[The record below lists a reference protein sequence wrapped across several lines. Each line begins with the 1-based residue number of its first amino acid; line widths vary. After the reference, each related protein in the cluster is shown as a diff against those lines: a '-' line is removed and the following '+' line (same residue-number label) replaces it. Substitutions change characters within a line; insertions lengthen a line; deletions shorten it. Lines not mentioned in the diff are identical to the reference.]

1 MLSSMRK
8 RLGSKVKTE
17 NRLSTTSNGSTGPP
31 VSPIFPSA
39 PPPTPSEGLQGPAV
53 TKLCKVVNNKQLGL
67 QAGHQSAFD

>member
-31 VSPIFPSA
+31 VSPIFPTV
-39 PPPTPSEGLQGPAV
+39 PPPTPTSPATFMPKEDVIDSQWFGLHLKRK
-53 TKLCKVVNNKQLGL
+53 TDLI
-67 QAGHQSAFD
+67 